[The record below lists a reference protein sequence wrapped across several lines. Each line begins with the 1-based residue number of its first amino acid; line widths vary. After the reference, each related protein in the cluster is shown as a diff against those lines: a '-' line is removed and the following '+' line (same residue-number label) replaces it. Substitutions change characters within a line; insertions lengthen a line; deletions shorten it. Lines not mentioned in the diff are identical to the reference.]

1 MWAQLVKARFK
12 PGQEAEARRIQEEM
26 AERERQNPTG
36 WLRSIQLQNQN
47 DPREF
52 YSLIFFE
59 SEEKARQREQS
70 PERREIVERIQA
82 CMDGRPEFVDF
93 NGVEEISL

>member
-1 MWAQLVKARFK
+1 MWAQLIKARFK
-12 PGQEAEARRIQEEM
+12 PGQEDELRRIQEAF

-36 WLRSIQLQNQN
+36 WLRSIRLQNQN
-47 DPREF
+47 DPQES
-52 YSLIFFE
+52 YNLVFFE

-70 PERREIVERIQA
+70 PEQQAMVQRIQA

-93 NGVEEISL
+93 NVVEEIAR